1 MELAAIQL
9 AKAMAFVEPTDLNPR
24 QAVPYPSIV
33 QALVARYKFQ
43 KFPQKLEEF
52 DEAKGVV
59 FAGGQL
65 GNSVVDSLTIFT
77 YGIVVDTRSS
87 TAESKRLLEEALEWA
102 RKDLGLVYKPSMIK
116 RWHYASQ
123 VTFYSKVP
131 LLEMHP
137 ALQQLAE
144 ALEQSAATHVGQDL
158 KYDLT
163 ALVVDHDQLERKHPL
178 GRFSIQRREN
188 TPFSENKYFSDAPLE
203 TDVHLKLLEQFE
215 AGIARR

>member
-116 RWHYASQ
+116 AMALCEPSY
-123 VTFYSKVP
+123 V
-131 LLEMHP
+131 
-137 ALQQLAE
+137 LQQG
-144 ALEQSAATHVGQDL
+144 SS
-158 KYDLT
+158 
-163 ALVVDHDQLERKHPL
+163 L
-178 GRFSIQRREN
+178 GDASCASTTGGSLRTECGDTRR
-188 TPFSENKYFSDAPLE
+188 TG
-203 TDVHLKLLEQFE
+203 FE
-215 AGIARR
+215 I